1 MLKTPGG
8 IHSGKVGDGDPPSH
22 NFVVDKFVLKTL
34 VDKNKRISEPGNGDR
49 TLPPP
54 AGSGGKPGR
63 VGKARDGTERPA
75 PETLSRHRRALGGRR
90 T

>member
-1 MLKTPGG
+1 M
-8 IHSGKVGDGDPPSH
+8 
-22 NFVVDKFVLKTL
+22 DKFVLKTL
-34 VDKNKRISEPGNGDR
+34 LVHQIKDFSQPGNADR

-54 AGSGGKPGR
+54 AGSGGMPGR

-90 T
+90 A

>member
-1 MLKTPGG
+1 MKNEVYFLEKK
-8 IHSGKVGDGDPPSH
+8 KVVG
-22 NFVVDKFVLKTL
+22 KFVLKTL
-34 VDKNKRISEPGNGDR
+34 VHQIKDFSEPGSASR

-90 T
+90 A